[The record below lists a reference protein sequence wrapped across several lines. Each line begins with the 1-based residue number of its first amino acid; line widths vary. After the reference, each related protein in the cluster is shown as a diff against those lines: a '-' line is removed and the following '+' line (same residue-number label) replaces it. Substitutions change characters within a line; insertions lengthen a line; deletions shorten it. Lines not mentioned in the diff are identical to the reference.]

1 MKKNRATSGGGGEKE
16 GDEEQEQEQGAG
28 HTIYHMLFKVTQG

>member
-16 GDEEQEQEQGAG
+16 GEEEQEQGAG
-28 HTIYHMLFKVTQG
+28 NTIYHMLFKVTQG

>member
-16 GDEEQEQEQGAG
+16 GEEEQEQGAG